1 MFGGMKD
8 LPRLRNYDE
17 ALTRWQLIKPL
28 RGRATDTRPLCLSA
42 RRKTHVLIERTTVGG
57 VDAVACKLYKTN
69 VLTFVSDGRI
79 VIDNSYPSM
88 STNQFVSAI
97 LGGGAHMGTKANQTW
112 LHTYSG
118 QWLVGTELVL
128 RRQPHNERL
137 SPVSPHPYCV
147 HVLDR
152 KKFNQVKAAYVPFIS
167 HVRNVAKLLGEDA
180 KAQVS
185 GMPPHML
192 ETAANP
198 DREGW
203 GPLISYLLALST
215 RRAWD
220 GGWTYTLDVERGVK
234 HLLDKIKTQHAD
246 EIFIKEP
253 VPMGHYK
260 ADSNKRY
267 VS

>member
-1 MFGGMKD
+1 MYGGIKD
-8 LPRLRNYDE
+8 LPRLRNYDD
-17 ALTRWQLIKPL
+17 ALTHWQLIKPL

-42 RRKTHVLIERTTVGG
+42 RRKTHVLIERTTVDG
-57 VDAVACKLYKTN
+57 VDAVACKLYRTN

-79 VIDNSYPSM
+79 VIDNSYQSM

-97 LGGGAHMGTKANQTW
+97 LEGRAYMGTIANQTW
-112 LHTYSG
+112 LNTYSG

-128 RRQPHNERL
+128 RRHPHNETL

-152 KKFNQVKAAYVPFIS
+152 KKFNQVKAAYVPFIK
-167 HVRNVAKLLGEDA
+167 HLRNVAKLVEASDA
-180 KAQVS
+180 RS
-185 GMPPHML
+185 PMPRDRL
-192 ETAANP
+192 TTAA
-198 DREGW
+198 DQTREGW
-203 GPLISYLLALST
+203 GPLISYLLAVST
-215 RRAWD
+215 RRTWV

-234 HLLDKIKTQHAD
+234 HLLDEIKTQHAD